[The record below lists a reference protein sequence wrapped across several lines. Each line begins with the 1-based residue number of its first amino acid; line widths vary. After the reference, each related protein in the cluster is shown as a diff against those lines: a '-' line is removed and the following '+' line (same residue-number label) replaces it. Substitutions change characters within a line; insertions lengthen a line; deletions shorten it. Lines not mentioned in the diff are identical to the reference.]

1 MTNPLDEAWE
11 LSPSV
16 ALRPEPFGA
25 LAYHFGNR
33 RLTFLKRRE
42 LVAVVRGLG
51 SHADARGALR
61 GAEVP
66 ADQWPAYAEALRGL
80 ASADMI
86 RPRTARETTA
96 APLEPAAAPRT
107 VSPAGRAGSAT
118 GSLVERFEYGLAAP
132 ICLTWELTYACNL
145 SCVHCLSSSGRRDPR
160 ELTTA
165 QCEAVID
172 ELRAMKVFYV
182 NIGGGEPTVRP
193 DFWHL
198 LEYAVANQVGVKF
211 STNGVRIT
219 PERARFLASTD
230 YVDVQVSLD
239 GATAEV
245 NDRVRGRGSYAMAMR
260 ALDNLAEAGFADAKV
275 SVVVTRENVGQLD
288 EFKAIADARGATLR
302 LTRLRPSGR
311 GADVWDE
318 LHPTAAQ
325 QRELYEWLLRA
336 GENVLTG
343 DSFFHLAGYGETL
356 PGLNLCGAGRV
367 VCLIDPVGDVYA
379 CPFAIHDTFHAGNVL
394 HDGGFAGV
402 WRTSELFGGLRSPQ
416 TSGAC
421 TSCHFFDSCRG
432 GCMAAKFFTGLP
444 LDGPDPECVQ
454 GHAEQALAAAGRMAP
469 KPGQDHSHRTVPR
482 QVVRPGRAEPV
493 LLQIGSGPA
502 PAAPPVRAC
511 AESPLAGLTVPAGSS
526 TGAQ

>member
-1 MTNPLDEAWE
+1 MTTNPLDEAWE
-11 LSPSV
+11 LSPGV

-33 RLTFLKRRE
+33 RLNFLKRTE
-42 LVAVVRGLG
+42 LVSVVRALAD
-51 SHADARGALR
+51 HPDARTALALT
-61 GAEVP
+61 GVP
-66 ADQWPAYAEALRGL
+66 ADRWPTYADALRGL
-80 ASADMI
+80 AAADMI
-86 RPRTARETTA
+86 RPRTPGDA
-96 APLEPAAAPRT
+96 AGDAPAA
-107 VSPAGRAGSAT
+107 PAGRAAS

-172 ELRAMKVFYV
+172 ELQAMQVFYV

-198 LEYAVANQVGVKF
+198 LEYAVDHQVGVKF

-219 PERARFLASTD
+219 PERARYLAATD

-245 NDRVRGRGSYAMAMR
+245 NDRVRGTGSYATAMR
-260 ALDNLAEAGFADAKV
+260 ALDNLAEAGFANAKL
-275 SVVVTRENVGQLD
+275 SVVVTRDNASQLD

-325 QRELYEWLLRA
+325 QRELYEWLLRV

-343 DSFFHLAGYGETL
+343 DSFFHLAGYGKSL

-379 CPFAIHDTFHAGNVL
+379 CPFAIHDSFLAGNVL
-394 HDGGFAGV
+394 SDGGFAGV
-402 WRTSELFGGLRSPQ
+402 WRDSELFGELRSPQ

-421 TSCHFFDSCRG
+421 TKCSFFDSCRG

-444 LDGPDPECVQ
+444 LDGPDPECVR
-454 GHAEQALAAAGRMAP
+454 GHAQDALAAAGRRIP
-469 KPGQDHSHRTVPR
+469 QPSQDHSRRRPVP
-482 QVVRPGRAEPV
+482 VRIGRR
-493 LLQIGSGPA
+493 PA
-502 PAAPPVRAC
+502 PAAPPVHAC
-511 AESPLAGLTVPAGSS
+511 AESPLAGFPLSHDS
-526 TGAQ
+526 

>member
-1 MTNPLDEAWE
+1 

-16 ALRPEPFGA
+16 VLRPEPFGA

-33 RLTFLKRRE
+33 KLIFLKRPE
-42 LVAVVRGLG
+42 LLSLVRGLERHDDVRSALVRAG
-51 SHADARGALR
+51 VAEGHWPTYESALR
-61 GAEVP
+61 
-66 ADQWPAYAEALRGL
+66 QL
-80 ASADMI
+80 AAADMI
-86 RPRTARETTA
+86 RPCIGKRNS
-96 APLEPAAAPRT
+96 PAALPGGWPT
-107 VSPAGRAGSAT
+107 GS
-118 GSLVERFEYGLAAP
+118 SLVEQFEYGLDAP

-145 SCVHCLSSSGRRDPR
+145 ACAHCLSSSGRRDPQ

-172 ELRAMKVFYV
+172 ELQRMQVFYV
-182 NIGGGEPTVRP
+182 NIGGGEPTIRA

-198 LEYAVANQVGVKF
+198 LEYAVSHQVGVKF

-219 PERARFLASTD
+219 PERADFLASTD

-245 NDRVRGRGSYAMAMR
+245 NDYVRGAGSYELAIR
-260 ALDNLAEAGFADAKV
+260 ALGNLAEAGFRDAKL
-275 SVVVTRENVGQLD
+275 SVVVTRHNVGQLD
-288 EFKAIADARGATLR
+288 SFKALADRFGARLR

-318 LHPTAAQ
+318 LHPLPEQ
-325 QRELYEWLLRA
+325 QHGLYEWLTA
-336 GENVLTG
+336 HGEGVLTG
-343 DSFFHLAGYGETL
+343 DSFFHLAGFGAKL

-379 CPFAIHDTFHAGNVL
+379 CPFAIHDSFLAGNVRAA
-394 HDGGFAGV
+394 GGLQGV
-402 WRTSELFGGLRSPQ
+402 WQTSALFTQLRSSQ

-454 GHAEQALAAAGRMAP
+454 GHGVAALARE
-469 KPGQDHSHRTVPR
+469 RTVPAPSRDHSR
-482 QVVRPGRAEPV
+482 QTSARNQPV
-493 LLQIGSGPA
+493 LLQLGRREEL
-502 PAAPPVRAC
+502 AAPPVPAC
-511 AESPLAGLTVPAGSS
+511 VQHPLADFRP
-526 TGAQ
+526 